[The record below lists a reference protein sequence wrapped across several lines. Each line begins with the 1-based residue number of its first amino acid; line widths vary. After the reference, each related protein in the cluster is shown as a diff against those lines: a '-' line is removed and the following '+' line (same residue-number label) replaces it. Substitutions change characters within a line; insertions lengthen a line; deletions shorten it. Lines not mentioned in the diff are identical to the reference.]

1 MFTQIRKQ
9 SLSWLMQSETA
20 SRRMRQLTR
29 KQPKHKSRN
38 AFMRIEKSM
47 RSGITELSA
56 VVPFFV
62 EKNLLRK
69 RCGSENDK
77 YQMGDSILRKNA

>member
-1 MFTQIRKQ
+1 
-9 SLSWLMQSETA
+9 
-20 SRRMRQLTR
+20 MRQLTR

>member
-1 MFTQIRKQ
+1 
-9 SLSWLMQSETA
+9 
-20 SRRMRQLTR
+20 
-29 KQPKHKSRN
+29 
-38 AFMRIEKSM
+38 MRIEKSM

-77 YQMGDSILRKNA
+77 YQMGEFNFKEKCIKFEQTMAS